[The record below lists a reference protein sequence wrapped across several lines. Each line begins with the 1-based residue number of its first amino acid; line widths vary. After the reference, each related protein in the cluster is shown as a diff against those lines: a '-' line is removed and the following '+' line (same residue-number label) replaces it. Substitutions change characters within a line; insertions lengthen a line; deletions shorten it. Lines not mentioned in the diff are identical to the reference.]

1 MTPFFFS
8 SDRMRYPTQTYELAA
23 LLKRAFVTLSNLES
37 LNIDC
42 DSSLPEVSL
51 EILDALRLPSLRTFR
66 IEMSSIHAPSIL
78 IDFLSNHPRLK
89 DIELITNE
97 YGDEE
102 PEVQLTFPDIERF
115 TAPLTYWDLVLP
127 NQSLQFAGV
136 HQVRFSD
143 LDEESSEVFS
153 SLKEFTGLKSVRIA
167 IPAEKTTHYLTN
179 LKDALP
185 ALEELS
191 LTLEKWRVQGEPF
204 VGAQTQSHQTCIDS
218 VSISGVVRLLPLTTR
233 PHYW

>member
-1 MTPFFFS
+1 MTLP
-8 SDRMRYPTQTYELAA
+8 
-23 LLKRAFVTLSNLES
+23 NLES

-51 EILDALRLPSLRTFR
+51 EILDALHLPFLHTFR
-66 IEMSSIHAPSIL
+66 IEMDSVHAPSIL

-127 NQSLQFAGV
+127 TPSLRFAGV
-136 HQVRFSD
+136 HQDRFRD
-143 LDEESSEVFS
+143 LDEQSFEVFS
-153 SLKEFTGLKSVRIA
+153 SLKDFTGLKSVRIA

-179 LKDALP
+179 LKDAVP
-185 ALEELS
+185 ALEELY
-191 LTLEKWRVQGEPF
+191 LTLEKWQDQDEPF
-204 VGAQTQSHQTCIDS
+204 VGTQPQSHQICIDS
-218 VSISGVVRLLPLTTR
+218 VSISGVVRLLPLTSR
-233 PHYW
+233 PPYW